1 MGDLIL
7 RVNYNSQWQD
17 LDVDSNIPL
26 RLDISAVENTD
37 IGGIF
42 GVGSQTFNLPGTRRN
57 NAFFRGA
64 YKVGAEDVPAFYNT
78 IDCTVLFNG
87 EILLQG
93 NLQLQEI
100 ITDQDGYI
108 EYVVTVADES
118 VNFIT
123 QLQSKLIKN
132 ANWNA
137 YTHSLDATA
146 ISASWQGD
154 LLSGSIFYPLVD
166 LGTDTP
172 DQYPQIPRIQ
182 VGGGTGS
189 IDSVATPMQL
199 KQFIP
204 AVSARTLLDVIF
216 DSVGYTYTSSL
227 VDSDTFDNLYVLPK
241 GSTTLGTVVSGSDG
255 TVQAEID
262 NFSASFGPVITGQFD
277 QKVIIYDNVQ
287 QQSGANYNASN
298 GRYEISVD
306 GYYEFYSEL
315 TFGNPSNFNS
325 AAEVLFGAYKTTPG
339 VGGGWISPTTA
350 SYPNGSGFN
359 PDYGLFPSLTNQAGA
374 FIESG
379 SYVEARFLIY
389 PGTPFNNANPIGC
402 DVTAFF
408 NGASSFTQNQ
418 TNINYAAAEIDMGE
432 QFDNQAKSIDLLQGL
447 LTQFNAVAVPEPGTS
462 KTIRIENFEDF
473 MAQGR
478 DVDWTDKYETAQRI
492 SIKHPISEQPKQLL
506 IKNVDDEDRFSKLSI
521 DNDPNYQYG
530 TIRVISDSTVAQGEK
545 SVESYYAPITL
556 APIIQSGSEDSDG
569 NPTFNLSLG
578 NFVVPHLYRFNNN
591 NQETFTF
598 KPRLGYKVDNLYA
611 AGNVG
616 GVKIATGSNAVFSYS
631 TLSNLSQLPAT
642 STTKDLHFDNQYF
655 DLMPAYFN
663 PNAGITAFTT
673 YWEKYINDLYLDEAR
688 KVTLDL
694 KFSPTEYQNIKL
706 NDRIFIYGEEYR
718 LNKISGY
725 NLQYNDVV
733 KVELIKL
740 ATPYERAEDCT
751 LVVSSSY
758 DPSATPTPTPT
769 GTATPTPTP
778 TPTGIDCTLEVSA
791 SFDGS
796 SDCTFNLF
804 IVEQGCEFNLS
815 IS

>member
-1 MGDLIL
+1 M
-7 RVNYNSQWQD
+7 
-17 LDVDSNIPL
+17 
-26 RLDISAVENTD
+26 
-37 IGGIF
+37 
-42 GVGSQTFNLPGTRRN
+42 
-57 NAFFRGA
+57 
-64 YKVGAEDVPAFYNT
+64 
-78 IDCTVLFNG
+78 VL
-87 EILLQG
+87 
-93 NLQLQEI
+93 
-100 ITDQDGYI
+100 
-108 EYVVTVADES
+108 S
-118 VNFIT
+118 
-123 QLQSKLIKN
+123 
-132 ANWNA
+132 
-137 YTHSLDATA
+137 
-146 ISASWQGD
+146 
-154 LLSGSIFYPLVD
+154 
-166 LGTDTP
+166 
-172 DQYPQIPRIQ
+172 
-182 VGGGTGS
+182 
-189 IDSVATPMQL
+189 
-199 KQFIP
+199 
-204 AVSARTLLDVIF
+204 
-216 DSVGYTYTSSL
+216 
-227 VDSDTFDNLYVLPK
+227 
-241 GSTTLGTVVSGSDG
+241 
-255 TVQAEID
+255 
-262 NFSASFGPVITGQFD
+262 
-277 QKVIIYDNVQ
+277 
-287 QQSGANYNASN
+287 
-298 GRYEISVD
+298 
-306 GYYEFYSEL
+306 
-315 TFGNPSNFNS
+315 
-325 AAEVLFGAYKTTPG
+325 
-339 VGGGWISPTTA
+339 
-350 SYPNGSGFN
+350 FN
-359 PDYGLFPSLTNQAGA
+359 PDYGLFPSLVNQAGS
-374 FIESG
+374 FLESG
-379 SYVEARFLIY
+379 SYVEIRFLLY
-389 PGTPFNNANPIGC
+389 PGTPFNDANPIGC

-447 LTQFNAVAVPEPGTS
+447 LTQFNAVAVPELGTS

-506 IKNVDDEDRFSKLSI
+506 IKNVDDEDRFSKLAI

-545 SVESYYAPITL
+545 SIESYYAPITL

-591 NQETFTF
+591 SQETFTF
-598 KPRLGYKVDNLYA
+598 KPRLGYKVDNLFA

-616 GVKIATGSNAVFSYS
+616 GVKIQGGDPVFSYS

-740 ATPYERAEDCT
+740 ATPYERVEDCT
-751 LVVSSSY
+751 LVVSGSY

-769 GTATPTPTP
+769 GTPTPTP
-778 TPTGIDCTLEVSA
+778 SPTPTATPGE
-791 SFDGS
+791 

-804 IVEQGCEFNLS
+804 IVEPGCEFNLS